1 MKILVIGS
9 GGREHA
15 ILWAL
20 KNTAQRQLTLYC
32 APGNAGI
39 SRLAQ
44 CMPVPAS
51 DVTKLAR
58 AAISE
63 RIDLTF
69 VGPEAPL
76 AAGIVDEFEGAGLK
90 IVGPSRAAS
99 QLEASKSFA
108 KEFMARHGIPT
119 AAYRIANSAEEALR
133 FLKASEFGNA
143 TTPVVVKANGLA
155 AGKGVVVAP
164 DKQAATAA
172 VEALTNGSIID
183 AEAARQIVIEE
194 RLTGPEA
201 SVLLFS
207 DGKDYVL
214 MPAARDHKRIGEG
227 DTGPNTGG
235 MGAITDDSI
244 LSSELLSRIKKE
256 IVEPTLAGAEAEGFP
271 FRGILFIGLMLT
283 ANGPKVLEYNVRF
296 GDPETQ
302 AILVRLKTDLS
313 AIFEA
318 MANQWLGEIEVEWTA
333 GSSDCVVLASEGYPG
348 KYTSGDKITGIDES
362 IAGVEVFHAGTAMS
376 DTGDWLTAGGR
387 VLGVTATGS
396 NLEQA
401 LNRSYERIAG
411 ISWRG
416 MQYRRDVG
424 RFTGLNNADSAGA
437 AF

>member
-44 CMPVPAS
+44 CIPVPAT
-51 DVTKLAR
+51 DVTKLAQ
-58 AAISE
+58 AASSE

-76 AAGIVDEFEGAGLK
+76 AAGIVDEFENAGLT
-90 IVGPSRAAS
+90 IVGPSREAS

-108 KEFMARHGIPT
+108 KEFMARHRIPT
-119 AAYRIANSAEEALR
+119 AAYRIANSAEEAVQ

-143 TTPVVVKANGLA
+143 TTPVVVKADGLA

-164 DKQAATAA
+164 DKQAAAAA
-172 VEALTNGSIID
+172 VEELTNGSIID

-214 MPAARDHKRIGEG
+214 MPAARDHKRIG
-227 DTGPNTGG
+227 
-235 MGAITDDSI
+235 
-244 LSSELLSRIKKE
+244 
-256 IVEPTLAGAEAEGFP
+256 
-271 FRGILFIGLMLT
+271 
-283 ANGPKVLEYNVRF
+283 
-296 GDPETQ
+296 
-302 AILVRLKTDLS
+302 
-313 AIFEA
+313 
-318 MANQWLGEIEVEWTA
+318 
-333 GSSDCVVLASEGYPG
+333 
-348 KYTSGDKITGIDES
+348 
-362 IAGVEVFHAGTAMS
+362 
-376 DTGDWLTAGGR
+376 
-387 VLGVTATGS
+387 
-396 NLEQA
+396 
-401 LNRSYERIAG
+401 
-411 ISWRG
+411 
-416 MQYRRDVG
+416 
-424 RFTGLNNADSAGA
+424 
-437 AF
+437 